1 MSHPL
6 GVVQTTDGLLR
17 EGQVPLDARIRLL
30 LSDARFAKRKRRA
43 HKVAQHRGYAIAQL
57 LQG

>member
-1 MSHPL
+1 
-6 GVVQTTDGLLR
+6 
-17 EGQVPLDARIRLL
+17 VPLDARIRLL